1 MKRNRM
7 ICTLLSAAVLCAC
20 LWLAGCGQQGEG
32 AQSVT
37 LDPRIAEFLSLDSQ
51 QASTLA
57 NGIQNVDVTTKGN
70 DFTLHVI
77 QTLGNQRELYILYD
91 VTFADNVELPAL
103 DESWPDPQTGD
114 FQSADGQRA
123 EHHGAGNEV
132 ISLEGRTL
140 TYLAYVNWEDDTFPK
155 GEMIFSVGDFSNDED
170 PTVPTVTLTKET
182 LEASWTPTNQGTL
195 LQRDMTDPDGKNVGT
210 MILSSYS
217 VSFQLTEAL
226 QIPDTEEGWKTHI
239 CCLLDD
245 QGKEVYKHA
254 ASGGGAYWS
263 TSFGMYV
270 DLSKLATVQLGEYT
284 ASLDEGTT

>member
-20 LWLAGCGQQGEG
+20 LWLAGCGQQGEET
-32 AQSVT
+32 QSVT
-37 LDPRIAEFLSLDSQ
+37 LDPRTAEYLSLDSE
-51 QASTLA
+51 QASALA
-57 NGIQNVDVTTKGN
+57 DGIQNVDVTTKGN

-103 DESWPDPQTGD
+103 DESWPGPHKD
-114 FQSADGQRA
+114 FQSADGQRPMTKSTK
-123 EHHGAGNEV
+123 NEV
-132 ISLEGRTL
+132 ISQEGRTL
-140 TYLAYVNWEDDTFPK
+140 TYLGYVSWENETFPE
-155 GEMIFSVGDFSNDED
+155 GEMTFSVGDFSNDED
-170 PTVPTVTLTKET
+170 PAVPTVTLTKET

-195 LQRDMTDPDGKNVGT
+195 LQRDMTDQNGKNVGT

-217 VSFQLTEAL
+217 VSFQLTEA
-226 QIPDTEEGWKTHI
+226 IEVPDTEDGWKTHI

-245 QGKEVYKHA
+245 QGKEIYKHA

-270 DLSKLATVQLGEYT
+270 DLSKLAMVQLGEYT
-284 ASLDEGTT
+284 ASLGE

>member
-1 MKRNRM
+1 M
-7 ICTLLSAAVLCAC
+7 
-20 LWLAGCGQQGEG
+20 
-32 AQSVT
+32 T
-37 LDPRIAEFLSLDSQ
+37 LDPRIAEYLSLDSE
-51 QASTLA
+51 QASALA
-57 NGIQNVDVTTKGN
+57 DGIQNVDVTTKGN

-103 DESWPDPQTGD
+103 DESWPGPHKD
-114 FQSADGQRA
+114 FQSADGQRPMTQSTK
-123 EHHGAGNEV
+123 NEV
-132 ISLEGRTL
+132 ISQEGRTL
-140 TYLAYVNWEDDTFPK
+140 TYLGYVSWENETFPE
-155 GEMIFSVGDFSNDED
+155 GEMTFSVGDFSNDED
-170 PTVPTVTLTKET
+170 PAVPTVTLTKET

-195 LQRDMTDPDGKNVGT
+195 LQKDMTDQGGKKVGT

-226 QIPDTEEGWKTHI
+226 QIPDTEDGWKAHI

-284 ASLDEGTT
+284 ASLGE